1 MFKIF
6 FKTFK
11 SSILLRFQNLESAI
25 KWIRENQV
33 FMYFPKKYVI
43 EKQINVPV
51 KYAWN
56 IQNVD
61 GDSFWNKWEIFY
73 FFGIC
78 VIFHFCWLSKTCFI
92 GRSTLVGQRPMK
104 SLSWSVPL
112 SVRPSLSFPK
122 IGSLVFSNIVLYHS
136 WL

>member
-73 FFGIC
+73 F
-78 VIFHFCWLSKTCFI
+78 
-92 GRSTLVGQRPMK
+92 
-104 SLSWSVPL
+104 
-112 SVRPSLSFPK
+112 
-122 IGSLVFSNIVLYHS
+122 LVFVSYFIFAGYLK
-136 WL
+136 LALLDARP